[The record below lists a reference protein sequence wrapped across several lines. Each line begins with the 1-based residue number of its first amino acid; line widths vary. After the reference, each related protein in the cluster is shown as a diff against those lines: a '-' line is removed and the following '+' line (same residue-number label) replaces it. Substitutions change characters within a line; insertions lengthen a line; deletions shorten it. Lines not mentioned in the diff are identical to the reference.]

1 MCTMMC
7 AHEQPV
13 RVTPTSAT
21 WGCVYLCLPG
31 VMATWIV
38 LTEVTSYLDVT
49 AVSYYVSRTVDDTC
63 QT

>member
-1 MCTMMC
+1 MC

-31 VMATWIV
+31 VMATRIV

-49 AVSYYVSRTVDDTC
+49 AVSYYVDDTR
-63 QT
+63 QA

>member
-31 VMATWIV
+31 VMATRIV

-49 AVSYYVSRTVDDTC
+49 AVSYYVDDTR
-63 QT
+63 QA

>member
-1 MCTMMC
+1 MGTMC
-7 AHEQPV
+7 AHEQTV
-13 RVTPTSAT
+13 RGTPTNAT

-31 VMATWIV
+31 VMATRIV

-49 AVSYYVSRTVDDTC
+49 AVSYYVDDTR